1 MYIQYNKKNMIY
13 ERKRTRGDIEKLF
26 RNLNLPH
33 QHNQKKKTSFEMHAS
48 EEKNLFFIN
57 QCILRAQDLRYRRRS
72 SFFFNIL
79 NYTELV

>member
-33 QHNQKKKTSFEMHAS
+33 QHNQKKKNIFSNA
-48 EEKNLFFIN
+48 
-57 QCILRAQDLRYRRRS
+57 CLRGKK
-72 SFFFNIL
+72 SFFYKSVHFEGTRFEIS
-79 NYTELV
+79 T